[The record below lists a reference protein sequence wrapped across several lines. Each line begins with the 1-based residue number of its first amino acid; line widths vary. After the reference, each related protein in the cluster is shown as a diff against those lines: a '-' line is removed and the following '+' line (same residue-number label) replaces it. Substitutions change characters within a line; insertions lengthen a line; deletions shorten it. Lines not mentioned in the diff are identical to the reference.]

1 MGKGSD
7 RRPSQIEKSE
17 FNENW
22 DKIFSNEKV
31 DKAVVEALKERS
43 RQSTTSVIRNTKL
56 DKSIVQKSIR
66 RLRDQGVVVASG
78 SAGHSNGHT
87 WSLARNEN
95 SPEYKMATK
104 KWTRH
109 LFD

>member
-7 RRPSQIEKSE
+7 RRPNQIGKSE
-17 FNENW
+17 FDENW
-22 DKIFSNEKV
+22 DGIFGNEKV
-31 DKAVVEALKERS
+31 DKVVVESLKERS
-43 RQSTTSVIRNTKL
+43 RQSTTSIIRNTKL

-78 SAGHSNGHT
+78 SVGNSNGHT

-95 SPEYKMATK
+95 SPEYKMVTK
-104 KWTRH
+104 KWTRY

>member
-1 MGKGSD
+1 MSKGSD
-7 RRPSQIEKSE
+7 RRPSQIGKSE
-17 FNENW
+17 FDESWNR
-22 DKIFSNEKV
+22 IFNNAKV
-31 DKAVVEALKERS
+31 DKVVVKSLKERS
-43 RQSTTSVIRNTKL
+43 RQSTTSIIRNTKL

>member
-17 FNENW
+17 FDESW
-22 DKIFSNEKV
+22 DRIFNNASA
-31 DKAVVEALKERS
+31 DKTVVEALKERS
-43 RQSTTSVIRNTKL
+43 RQSTTSIIRNTKL
-56 DKSIVQKSIR
+56 DKKIVQKSIR

-78 SAGHSNGHT
+78 SSGHSNGHT
-87 WSLARNEN
+87 WSLARNKN